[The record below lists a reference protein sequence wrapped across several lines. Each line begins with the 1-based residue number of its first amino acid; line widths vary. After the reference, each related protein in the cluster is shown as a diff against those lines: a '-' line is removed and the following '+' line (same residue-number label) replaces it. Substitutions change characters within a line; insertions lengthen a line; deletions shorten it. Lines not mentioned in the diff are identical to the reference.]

1 MYSSDLHGKDIRLVD
16 GSGYTSHFIWRDPQH
31 LAMWTKYQG
40 QPGFF
45 LFKDD
50 GSGEAMQ
57 LGKGIM
63 TRNGHNT
70 YLPNSQWILN
80 DTYPNQDRRQE
91 VYLFHIPSARR
102 VPLGEFYL
110 PPEYRGEW
118 RCDTHPR
125 FSPDGTKVV
134 IDCPVG
140 EQGRQLV
147 LMDISSIVK

>member
-1 MYSSDLHGKDIRLVD
+1 MYSSDLTAKDIRLVD
-16 GSGYTSHFIWRDPQH
+16 GSGYTSHFIWRDPDQ
-31 LAMWTKYQG
+31 LAMWTRYVDK
-40 QPGFF
+40 PGFY

-50 GSGEAMQ
+50 ASGTAVQ
-57 LGKGIM
+57 LGEGIM

-70 YLPNSQWILN
+70 YLPGNQWILN
-80 DTYPNQDRRQE
+80 HTYPDRDRMQA
-91 VYLFHIPSARR
+91 VYLFHIPSGKRS
-102 VPLGEFYL
+102 PLGDFFL
-110 PPEYRGEW
+110 PSEYSGEW

-125 FSPDGTKVV
+125 FSPDGNRVV